1 MKVKWPSCI
10 PLTCHSSS
18 WRPCRSSSTCPARRR
33 MGRAPQPWSAGA
45 ARWAT
50 SPRPRSTSQS
60 SPGVT
65 SCSRSSQ
72 RGTGWPSASPPH
84 VGPQWLGVWPSRG
97 RWGGGRPHAHL
108 WPASTGRPPAGSE
121 QAQEELFGELKPA
134 VDGANFII
142 NHVRDQNSYNEA
154 SNLRAAVY
162 RCSSRALIKGI
173 LAYGG
178 TVPPE
183 TLPI

>member
-1 MKVKWPSCI
+1 MGAD
-10 PLTCHSSS
+10 LT
-18 WRPCRSSSTCPARRR
+18 P
-33 MGRAPQPWSAGA
+33 
-45 ARWAT
+45 T
-50 SPRPRSTSQS
+50 S
-60 SPGVT
+60 G
-65 SCSRSSQ
+65 
-72 RGTGWPSASPPH
+72 
-84 VGPQWLGVWPSRG
+84 
-97 RWGGGRPHAHL
+97 
-108 WPASTGRPPAGSE
+108 PASTGRPPAGSE

-178 TVPPE
+178 TVPPRDTTDLDE
-183 TLPI
+183 DSPSGCRFKASQRGGAPA